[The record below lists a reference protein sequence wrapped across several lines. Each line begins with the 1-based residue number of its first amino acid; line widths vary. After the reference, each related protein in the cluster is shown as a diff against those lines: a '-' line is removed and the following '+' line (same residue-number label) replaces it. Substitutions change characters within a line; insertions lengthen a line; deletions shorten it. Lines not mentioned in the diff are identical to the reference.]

1 MNYRDRGSI
10 SFGGLRLQSLPKTF
24 ARACK
29 IEKKRKFS
37 HHCENFPHL
46 NYIMNTQP
54 NAKAMYTCHKVIKN
68 FNMAKGRKKLP
79 DNIKALRGTDQPCR
93 MENKIATLPTQTLIT
108 LPKSGL
114 KGTAKKIFAI
124 VATELIYN
132 NILDHLGVDLVIAY
146 CREMALYHDMMKD
159 LEKEGY
165 TVKVATKTGFITQV
179 NPKRKIAES
188 ALSAAKALAVEFGMT
203 PSSRNRVAA
212 LLSGN
217 APKDDFA
224 DFEEVD
230 VQ

>member
-1 MNYRDRGSI
+1 MIPMDSKTSHCNSKINNYFD
-10 SFGGLRLQSLPKTF
+10 
-24 ARACK
+24 
-29 IEKKRKFS
+29 
-37 HHCENFPHL
+37 
-46 NYIMNTQP
+46 
-54 NAKAMYTCHKVIKN
+54 
-68 FNMAKGRKKLP
+68 MAKGRKKLP

-108 LPKSGL
+108 LPKTGL
-114 KGTAKKIFAI
+114 KGTAKKIFVV

-132 NILDHLGVDLVIAY
+132 NLLDRLGTDLLIAY

-165 TVKVATKTGFITQV
+165 TVKVATKTGYIMQV
-179 NPKRKIAES
+179 NPKRKVAEN
-188 ALSAAKALAVEFGMT
+188 ALAAAKALAVEFGMT

>member
-1 MNYRDRGSI
+1 M
-10 SFGGLRLQSLPKTF
+10 
-24 ARACK
+24 
-29 IEKKRKFS
+29 
-37 HHCENFPHL
+37 
-46 NYIMNTQP
+46 
-54 NAKAMYTCHKVIKN
+54 
-68 FNMAKGRKKLP
+68 
-79 DNIKALRGTDQPCR
+79 
-93 MENKIATLPTQTLIT
+93 
-108 LPKSGL
+108 
-114 KGTAKKIFAI
+114 KKIINI
-124 VATELIYN
+124 VEDEKDLNELVKSY
-132 NILDHLGVDLVIAY
+132 
-146 CREMALYHDMMKD
+146 